1 MLPPAMGRSWSQL
14 SVAALVVGGLLAVNA
29 GATARA
35 AVPSGN
41 LIVNGGA
48 EVGTGSS
55 DSATTAPA
63 PIPGWTTTANF
74 TEHTY
79 DAAGSANFPDANA
92 SAAIAGGTQFF
103 AGGPANGAGNSVET
117 ATQTVDVSP
126 GAAEIDAGGVVA
138 TLSADLGGFA
148 SQEDQAQ
155 VAATFLGAAAQQ
167 LGDLTIGP
175 VTAEDRGDTTKFLPR
190 TGTITVPAGT
200 RAIRVTM
207 TATKLDGAYNDAY
220 LDNISLTLTS
230 HSAGGEL
237 PPPVIGK
244 AVDVSLVSGKVF
256 VRLPHGGGGGGGAGG
271 STGPGFVPLSEAR
284 QLPVGSQVDARHGTI
299 QLVAAS
305 ARAGKTQFGTF
316 GGAVFGVG
324 QAANGPQKGLT
335 TLSLLEGAFSGAPS
349 YAKCRARP
357 AGDHTRGT
365 AAALSARVL
374 QLLHATASGRFRTR
388 GRYGAATVRGTVWDT
403 ADRCDG
409 TLTRVR
415 RGTVVVNDFVR
426 HKTAIVHAGH
436 SYLAKAPGR

>member
-1 MLPPAMGRSWSQL
+1 M
-14 SVAALVVGGLLAVNA
+14 VAGGLLVVSS
-29 GATARA
+29 ATARA

-63 PIPGWTTTANF
+63 PIPGWTTTANL

-79 DAAGSANFPDANA
+79 DPAGSQNFPDANA
-92 SAAIAGGTQFF
+92 SAAIGGATQFF

-117 ATQTVDVSP
+117 ATQTVDVSS
-126 GAAEIDAGGVVA
+126 GAAQIDAGGFVA

-155 VAATFLGAAAQQ
+155 VTATFLGAAGQQ

-175 VTAEDRGDTTKFLPR
+175 VTAEDRNNTTALLQR
-190 TGTITVPAGT
+190 TGTTQLLQGT

-207 TATKLDGAYNDAY
+207 TATKFAGAYNDAY
-220 LDNISLTLTS
+220 LDNISLSLVPS
-230 HSAGGEL
+230 PAGGEL

-256 VRLPHGGGGGGGAGG
+256 VRLPHASGGGGGG
-271 STGPGFVPLSEAR
+271 STGPGFVPLTEAR
-284 QLPVGSQVDARHGTI
+284 QLPVGAQIDTQGGTL
-299 QLVAAS
+299 QLVTAS
-305 ARAGKTQFGTF
+305 ARAGKTQIGTF
-316 GGAVFGVG
+316 GGAVFGLA
-324 QAANGPQKGLT
+324 QSTNGPQKGLT
-335 TLSLLEGAFSGAPS
+335 TLSLLEGAFPRRAVVRKVPGAARRRSHVWERRGRRRPRPT
-349 YAKCRARP
+349 APPTPRP
-357 AGDHTRGT
+357 AVGFGPAD
-365 AAALSARVL
+365 
-374 QLLHATASGRFRTR
+374 ATAR
-388 GRYGAATVRGTVWDT
+388 ATVRGTAWDT

-415 RGTVVVNDFVR
+415 RGTVVVDDAVGR
-426 HKTAIVHAGH
+426 KTVAVHAGH
-436 SYLAKAPGR
+436 SYLARAPGH